1 MPIWIFIDVQYLRNV
16 VFSFEKSSK
25 DIDRNSQLGLF
36 WHSWACPKYFKMIN
50 KLQNVFWLISRET
63 ANCFRDLSYMWSGTS
78 GYVLDQS
85 DNRIHK
91 TAISLEWVEGWNCF
105 FRQIYLKEQPFD
117 SNNGSAQKCPDTF
130 KSTHKVLS
138 KWGVCIICLK
148 SWWRYEI
155 EISYMVGIYRCNM
168 RIQDM
173 SQTI

>member
-1 MPIWIFIDVQYLRNV
+1 
-16 VFSFEKSSK
+16 
-25 DIDRNSQLGLF
+25 
-36 WHSWACPKYFKMIN
+36 
-50 KLQNVFWLISRET
+50 
-63 ANCFRDLSYMWSGTS
+63 MWSGTS

-105 FRQIYLKEQPFD
+105 FRQIYLKMQPFD

-155 EISYMVGIYRCNM
+155 EISYMVGINRCNM
-168 RIQDM
+168 WIQDM
-173 SQTI
+173 SQTVCSCHVTYAFENESTLYSCLNAKELLARSRREIWRWSDCNSTRTQNHLVECSFKN